1 MEDLNVRLSTVAVDH
16 GMWMQ
21 PLFRRDGTMLWPMFD
36 SSPDSHVFIAYQ
48 PGHGRQ
54 AGDLLEMMEF
64 SPEVDVVRMDH
75 MRSNHERREF
85 VRRIAD
91 EISSTGLISSRKTV
105 IVVDGMDSLIGGLRR
120 ESTVESVLTDF
131 RRILALGPAA
141 GVHVV
146 LLACAD
152 DETVKTVSG
161 LHVAWRTQAIVGSP
175 SQVAL
180 ESLCPACPAK
190 PDRRLK
196 NLRCAIVMLAPP
208 RSSSPSRRSPG
219 VKTGLVEI
227 HRSQTVL

>member
-1 MEDLNVRLSTVAVDH
+1 MEDLNVRLSTVAVDY

-36 SSPDSHVFIAYQ
+36 SSPDSHVLIAYQ
-48 PGHGRQ
+48 PGHSRQ
-54 AGDLLEMMEF
+54 AGDLLEMMDF
-64 SPEVDVVRMDH
+64 NPAVSVVRMDH

-85 VRRIAD
+85 VRSIAD
-91 EISSTGLISSRKTV
+91 EISSAGLISSRKTV

-120 ESTVESVLTDF
+120 ESTVESVLSGF
-131 RRILALGPAA
+131 RRILVLGPAA

-161 LHVAWRTQAIVGSP
+161 LDVEWRTQAIVGSLSP
-175 SQVAL
+175 VAL
-180 ESLCPACPAK
+180 ESLCPACPVK
-190 PDRRLK
+190 QDRRLK
-196 NLRCAIVMLAPP
+196 NRRCAIIMLAP
-208 RSSSPSRRSPG
+208 RSGSSSCRSAG

-227 HRSQTVL
+227 HRRQTVL